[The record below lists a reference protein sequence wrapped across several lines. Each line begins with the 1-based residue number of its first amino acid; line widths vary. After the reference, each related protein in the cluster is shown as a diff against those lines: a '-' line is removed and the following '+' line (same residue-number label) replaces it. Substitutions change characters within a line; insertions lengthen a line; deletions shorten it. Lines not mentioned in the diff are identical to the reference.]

1 MSRDLRLIQSDADY
15 RVAMTDLESLWGAEP
30 GTPEGDRLDVLLLL
44 IRTYEDEHHAIPLP
58 DPVALIRYTL
68 EERGLKQKD
77 LIPLF
82 GSASLVSEVL
92 SRKRGLT
99 LKAIRALHEAFDLP
113 YEALIEG
120 GEAKAAA

>member
-1 MSRDLRLIQSDADY
+1 MSRDLRLIQTEADY
-15 RVAMTDLESLWGAEP
+15 RAAMGELESLWGAEP
-30 GTPEGDRLDVLLLL
+30 GTPEGDRLDVVLLL

-58 DPVALIRYTL
+58 DPVELIRYTL

-99 LKAIRALHEAFDLP
+99 LNAIRALHETFDLP
-113 YEALIEG
+113 YEALIDG
-120 GEAKAAA
+120 GRERAAA